1 MKAMIFA
8 AGLGTR
14 LKPLTDTL
22 PKALVPINGKPLL
35 EHVILKLKA
44 EGFTELIINLHH
56 FASQIVDFLASK
68 DNFGLKIAISDETAQ
83 LLETGG
89 GIKKASWF
97 FGNEPFLIHNV
108 DILSNLHLGDLMRYH
123 NAQPNAAATLVV
135 SKRDTARYL
144 LFDATMQMKGWTNI
158 QTKEVKSPYPDTLT
172 RLCNPFAFS
181 GIHVFSPSLFPY
193 FATYPAKFPI
203 IDFYIDVCSKAGVYG
218 YIPTNLQLL
227 DVGKI
232 DSVKQAELFVQT
244 HI

>member
-1 MKAMIFA
+1 MIFA

-14 LKPLTDTL
+14 LKPLTDTM
-22 PKALVPINGKPLL
+22 PKALVPISGKPLL
-35 EHVILKLKA
+35 EHLILKLKQ
-44 EGFTELIINLHH
+44 EGFTDIIINVHH
-56 FASQIVDFLASK
+56 FADQIMQFLAQNQ
-68 DNFGLKIAISDETAQ
+68 NFGLNIAISDETQQ

-89 GIKKASWF
+89 GIKHASWF

-108 DILSNLHLGDLMRYH
+108 DIVSNLALGDLVRYH
-123 NAQPNAAATLVV
+123 QSKPDAAATLVV

-144 LFDATMQMKGWTNI
+144 LFDETMQMKGWTNI

-181 GIHVFSPSLFPY
+181 GIHVFSPALFPY

-203 IDFYIDVCSKAGVYG
+203 IDFYIDVCGKAAVYG
-218 YIPTNLQLL
+218 YVPTNLQLL

-232 DSVKQAELFVQT
+232 DSIKQAELFVAT
-244 HI
+244 LT